1 MGKADLNKKQKR
13 ESLLETAFELFTS
26 KGVTGTSISDIVEK
40 AGVAK
45 GTFYLYFKDKYD
57 IRNRLI
63 AHKSSQLF
71 HQAYEELL
79 KHPEI
84 DVFEDRIIFIC
95 DHILDSLSKNKA
107 LLTFISKDLSWGVFK
122 RVLTSADDGVDF
134 KEVYNK
140 MIAESGHRLRDPEV
154 MLFMIVELV
163 GSTGYSAIM
172 FDSPVTLDAL
182 KPDLY
187 KIIRDIIASYMM

>member
-13 ESLLETAFELFTS
+13 ESLLETAFDLFTS
-26 KGVTGTSISDIVEK
+26 KGVTGTTISDIVEK

-71 HQAYEELL
+71 HHAYADLEA
-79 KHPEI
+79 HPEI
-84 DVFEDRIIFIC
+84 TVFEDRIIFIC
-95 DHILDSLSKNKA
+95 DHILDALSGNRA
-107 LLTFISKDLSWGVFK
+107 LLSFISKDLSWGVFK
-122 RVLTSADDGVDF
+122 RVLTNADDGVDF

-140 MIAESGHRLRDPEV
+140 MIAESGNRLRDPEV

-172 FDSPVTLDAL
+172 YDSPVTLEAL
-182 KPDLY
+182 KPDLHR
-187 KIIRDIIASYMM
+187 IIRDIIASYRI